1 MQVLPSREEMLS
13 SIRTLETSHRER
25 VENYLLT
32 HRELVQAYPERL
44 FLATRFFPHV
54 AGVTLNVGVME
65 MNKEDHLLLPDPSNM
80 RSLDTDPAC
89 APWGS
94 PSGHETCDFFDWRQ
108 ESGLGGIALFGAIGD
123 RNDRSADA
131 AQIGLEH
138 ANRVARHSASL
149 LAPRGKMLLGIELNH
164 VSQRARNRNVREWG
178 KWLDQSQP
186 MHDLFDEIDIFE
198 GRNNIIVVAN
208 RSVLGFKQ
216 SSKGNADP

>member
-1 MQVLPSREEMLS
+1 MPVLPSREEMLS
-13 SIRTLETSHRER
+13 RIQSLDTHHRER
-25 VENYLLT
+25 VEHYLLT

-44 FLATRFFPHV
+44 FLATHFFPNV

-65 MNKEDHLLLPDPSNM
+65 MNQEDHLLLPDPTKM

-94 PSGHETCDFFDWRQ
+94 PFGHETCDFFDWHQ

-131 AQIGLEH
+131 AQISLEH

-149 LAPRGKMLLGIELNH
+149 LIPQGKMLLGIELNH
-164 VSQRARNRNVREWG
+164 MSRRIRNRNIREWG

-186 MHDLFDEIDIFE
+186 MNDLFDEIKVFE
-198 GRNNIIVVAN
+198 GRNNIIVIA
-208 RSVLGFKQ
+208 RHS
-216 SSKGNADP
+216 D